1 MPKDGLSQ
9 LLAFFHQRSI
19 VHSVKMKEEL
29 FLAKESWFVPKHFT
43 FENILKALNE
53 NRLHYVNEIAF
64 APDLHL
70 LHNGHLRIQTQ
81 NAA

>member
-9 LLAFFHQRSI
+9 LLVFFSKDLFI
-19 VHSVKMKEEL
+19 SVKMNEEF
-29 FLAKESWFVPKHFT
+29 FLAKESCFVPKHFT

>member
-9 LLAFFHQRSI
+9 HLAFFSKDLFI
-19 VHSVKMKEEL
+19 SVKMNEEL

-43 FENILKALNE
+43 FEKILKALNE
-53 NRLHYVNEIAF
+53 NSIHYVNECSIRA
-64 APDLHL
+64 DLHL

-81 NAA
+81 KAA

>member
-9 LLAFFHQRSI
+9 LLVFFSKDLFI
-19 VHSVKMKEEL
+19 SVKMNEEL

-43 FENILKALNE
+43 FEKILKALNE

-70 LHNGHLRIQTQ
+70 LHN
-81 NAA
+81 